1 MGISAA
7 IILAAGQGKRMKSR
21 TPKVL
26 FSIAGVTF
34 IQRVM
39 RAAKALD
46 PRVFSVIL
54 ARSDE
59 QVTPVVMKEN
69 PDVRRVVQDTFS
81 GTGHA
86 VQCAVDQLGDIF
98 AHADPGTE
106 GTQDPVMIL
115 AGDMPLLDAR
125 TLTAFADDYKASGA
139 LASVLTTRLG
149 NPYGYGR
156 VVRDKKGNV
165 TSIVEERDASA
176 DEAKIH
182 EVNTSIYLFDPAIL
196 KQGLSTLNDDND
208 QHELYL
214 TDVIAY
220 AAKKGKVSSF
230 QAPDPLRVEGVNDRV
245 QLADLARRYNRRL
258 CENWMREGVTILD
271 PATTWIDDSVRL
283 SQDVTILP
291 GSFLRGSTV
300 VESGAVVGPYTTL
313 IDATVHEGARVERAR
328 VQETEIG
335 KNANIGPWT
344 YLRPGNV
351 LADDT
356 KAGAFVEMKKAHVD
370 HGTKVPHL
378 IYLGDTHIEHDSNV
392 GGGTITANYDGKSK
406 HRTHIGA
413 GVHVGAGNLLVAPVS
428 VGDNV
433 TTGAGSV
440 IRHDVSDG
448 SMVFSENTQHEVKN
462 WVPRYE
468 RSDANWD
475 FASGQPKADEKP
487 GADAGDPAWHS
498 DEGTA
503 NDSQA
508 PGADQKNQ

>member
-7 IILAAGQGKRMKSR
+7 IILAAGQGKRMKSK

-39 RAAKALD
+39 RAAAATH
-46 PRVFSVIL
+46 PRVLSVVL
-54 ARSDE
+54 ARTDE
-59 QVTPVVMKEN
+59 KVTPVVMREN
-69 PDVRRVVQDTFS
+69 PDMRRVVQDQFK

-86 VQCAVDQLGDIF
+86 VQCAVTQLGDVF
-98 AHADPGTE
+98 ADSSDRQSH
-106 GTQDPVMIL
+106 DPVLVL
-115 AGDMPLLDAR
+115 AGDMPLLDAD
-125 TLTAFADDYKASGA
+125 TLTAFINNYSQSGSV
-139 LASVLTTRLG
+139 ASVLTTRLS
-149 NPYGYGR
+149 NPFGYGR
-156 VVRDKKGNV
+156 IVRENGNV
-165 TSIVEERDASA
+165 TGIVEERDAS
-176 DEAKIH
+176 DDQRKIA
-182 EVNTSIYLFDPAIL
+182 EVNTSIYLFDPQIL
-196 KQGLSTLNDDND
+196 KQGLQTLTSDND

-214 TDVIAY
+214 TDVISY
-220 AAKKGKVSSF
+220 AAKHGHVTSF
-230 QAPDPLRVEGVNDRV
+230 EAPDPLTVGGVNDRV
-245 QLADLARRYNRRL
+245 QLADLARRYNRRI
-258 CENWMREGVTILD
+258 CEKWMRAGVSIQD
-271 PATTWIDDSVRL
+271 PQTTWIDDTVRL

-291 GSFLRGSTV
+291 GSFLHGSTV
-300 VESGAVVGPYTTL
+300 VEEDAVVGPYTTL
-313 IDATVHEGARVERAR
+313 IDATVHEGAVVERAR
-328 VQETEIG
+328 VQETQIG
-335 KNANIGPWT
+335 KGATIGPWT

-351 LADDT
+351 LADHT

-370 HGTKVPHL
+370 ENTKVPHL

-413 GVHVGAGNLLVAPVS
+413 GVHVGAGNLFVAPVS

-448 SMVFSENTQHEVKN
+448 SLVFSENTQHEVKN
-462 WVPRYE
+462 WLPRYK

-475 FASGQPKADEKP
+475 YTNGRPKADEKP
-487 GADAGDPAWHS
+487 GADAGDSAWKS

-503 NDSQA
+503 DDSQA
-508 PGADQKNQ
+508 PGADEKNK